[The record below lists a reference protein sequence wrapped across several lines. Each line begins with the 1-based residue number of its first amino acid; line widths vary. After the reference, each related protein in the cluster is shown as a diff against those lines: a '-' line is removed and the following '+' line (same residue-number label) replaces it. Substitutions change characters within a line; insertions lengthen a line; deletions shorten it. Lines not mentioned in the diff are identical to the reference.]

1 MTDLNTAI
9 AAFKGWEY
17 SARGFDLG
25 AGSDMNFP
33 YRNKLTGKFS
43 AGCPDFQRDANLYME
58 LFEEMGQETDE
69 HEPYDVHLTFM
80 DGSFTVA
87 IVARGY
93 DYEADDYTY
102 NSIASVD
109 GDTIG
114 TAICLAYCR
123 LKGIEVVG

>member
-9 AAFKGWEY
+9 AFQRGWQII
-17 SARGFDLG
+17 
-25 AGSDMNFP
+25 NHH
-33 YRNKLTGKFS
+33 GKKWNLIGTQTIQEN
-43 AGCPDFQRDANLYME
+43 APDFEHDARLYMA
-58 LFEEMGQETDE
+58 LFEEMGKETDE

-87 IVARGY
+87 VVDRGY
-93 DYEADDYTY
+93 NYEDDDYTY
-102 NSIASVD
+102 NSVASAD

-114 TAICLAYCR
+114 TAICLAYCK